1 MQVRG
6 IHVKAYYNCR
16 ASQEFFRAP
25 VTYAEHIDN
34 GMRAEVAV
42 PDCQGDSASA
52 CGNGTWARDFSP
64 FWKKCLVIAKW
75 PINLLEMA
83 LEPFETA
90 EAQGL
95 PTVRQQS
102 VFVENTVG
110 QLLRL
115 ARLFDHTEVRI
126 LAVSVVYA
134 VDCAICRLIVDD
146 PDRAHELLT
155 EARFQVSET
164 ELLVVCLPPGKRA
177 LLHTW
182 ATLLGGEIN
191 MFYTYPLLVRP
202 KGLSAIAV
210 LPDSME
216 QAVSVLR
223 ERGFTVL
230 DQQDLMDVRLE

>member
-1 MQVRG
+1 M
-6 IHVKAYYNCR
+6 
-16 ASQEFFRAP
+16 
-25 VTYAEHIDN
+25 
-34 GMRAEVAV
+34 
-42 PDCQGDSASA
+42 PDCQGDSATP
-52 CGNGTWARDFSP
+52 CGNGTWAPAFLAIL
-64 FWKKCLVIAKW
+64 KKCLGFAEW
-75 PINLLEMA
+75 PINWLVMA

-115 ARLFDHTEVRI
+115 TRLFDQTEVRI

-146 PDRAHELLT
+146 PDRAHDLLT
-155 EARFQVSET
+155 GARFQVSET
-164 ELLVVCLPPGKRA
+164 ELLVVCLPHGKRA

-191 MFYTYPLLVRP
+191 ILYTYPLLVRP
-202 KGLSAIAV
+202 KGCSAIAV
-210 LPDSME
+210 LPDNME
-216 QAVSVLR
+216 QAVSLLR